1 MDWAWWYHPPL
12 SSAEGANGLEL
23 YLRLPSANAK
33 ACHGSTF
40 TFTYNLKTNVDISK
54 ERQISAF
61 EISDSAFEMLNTLA
75 CGSVLII
82 AVIRVLWDVMVCT
95 EITAASV
102 L

>member
-61 EISDSAFEMLNTLA
+61 EISDSAFEMLNDT
-75 CGSVLII
+75 C
-82 AVIRVLWDVMVCT
+82 LWVSLNNSCYSGLVGCDGMY
-95 EITAASV
+95 
-102 L
+102 